1 MMYALL
7 IILVVFS
14 MLYLYKRT
22 KNKKKFIFILG
33 FLLIL
38 FLIATGRA
46 HWLTALIVGLIPI
59 IKKLFILFRYAPLIK
74 KFTSAYNKRSSSMSK
89 KEAAEILDINI
100 DATREEIIFAHKK
113 AIQKN
118 HPDKGGTSEI
128 AAKIN
133 KARDKLLG

>member
-1 MMYALL
+1 
-7 IILVVFS
+7 
-14 MLYLYKRT
+14 
-22 KNKKKFIFILG
+22 
-33 FLLIL
+33 
-38 FLIATGRA
+38 
-46 HWLTALIVGLIPI
+46 
-59 IKKLFILFRYAPLIK
+59 
-74 KFTSAYNKRSSSMSK
+74 MSK

-118 HPDKGGTSEI
+118 HPDKGGTSEM